1 MSKPYLCYT
10 HIWKVLLEIAVT
22 LEENLSTYPGLNC
35 TLVFMK
41 TKIFLFLNFFSLMK
55 RMSWQN
61 QRADIENESNVKV
74 TYDQHVSQ
82 L

>member
-1 MSKPYLCYT
+1 
-10 HIWKVLLEIAVT
+10 
-22 LEENLSTYPGLNC
+22 
-35 TLVFMK
+35 
-41 TKIFLFLNFFSLMK
+41 MK

-82 L
+82 I